1 MKRYHDIVGD
11 GGSRILEQ
19 VAEQRTRITDG
30 LAGVRHLVAVGS
42 GKGGVGKSTLTLHLA
57 GALRARGLRIAIL
70 DADFNGPSQAR
81 MAGVQG
87 ALFVPGSHKVALPR
101 TRNGIG
107 VFSMGSLI
115 PESEALEFESAAHG
129 ESHTWRAT
137 REFALLGEILGSF
150 EWGALDLLMFD
161 LPPGAERT
169 VQYADFLGPRTSF
182 LLVTI
187 PSEVAR
193 GVVARSVAALS
204 KGPNRLLGY
213 VENMSGYYCRDC
225 NAIKP
230 LFVSPEAHR
239 AWRSPASGP
248 SRSIPSLRGTAIG
261 GSLSRNCP
269 KHPLAGPWSML
280 RSNFWTASNQQ
291 RKEPPPMK
299 FLCVPCDSPM
309 KLQTV
314 GPPERGSLSVVYS
327 CPECGYEIAMLTN
340 AYETQVVQSLGVR
353 IGPESGERS
362 RRATSGGQLPVHRDD
377 PGDGTATRDPAQAG
391 EPIPVRWTAAAEAR
405 LANIPEFV
413 RPMARTG
420 IERFARER
428 GALEVD
434 EKILDAARDFFGM

>member
-1 MKRYHDIVGD
+1 
-11 GGSRILEQ
+11 
-19 VAEQRTRITDG
+19 
-30 LAGVRHLVAVGS
+30 
-42 GKGGVGKSTLTLHLA
+42 
-57 GALRARGLRIAIL
+57 
-70 DADFNGPSQAR
+70 
-81 MAGVQG
+81 
-87 ALFVPGSHKVALPR
+87 
-101 TRNGIG
+101 
-107 VFSMGSLI
+107 MGSLI

-230 LFVSPEAHR
+230 LFVSPDSVYPIR
-239 AWRSPASGP
+239 ASLE
-248 SRSIPSLRGTAIG
+248 IPCLGTVPFDPELARHCDR

-269 KHPLAGPWSML
+269 THPLAGPWTML
-280 RSNFWTASNQQ
+280 RSNFWTALD
-291 RKEPPPMK
+291 REPHSMK

-327 CPECGYEIAMLTN
+327 CPECGYEMAMLTN

-353 IGPESGERS
+353 IGPESE
-362 RRATSGGQLPVHRDD
+362 
-377 PGDGTATRDPAQAG
+377 
-391 EPIPVRWTAAAEAR
+391 AEAR
-405 LANIPEFV
+405 RA
-413 RPMARTG
+413 RPAP
-420 IERFARER
+420 
-428 GALEVD
+428 
-434 EKILDAARDFFGM
+434 AARSPG